1 MKYFSKRTILTTEN
15 NYGLN
20 FFLSVRSCF
29 TKFIVGC
36 CLVSVGIFVSAT
48 GGSWDITNH
57 LLNRPETFFSP
68 PHALLYSGVGVAI
81 FGSVIVY
88 KGSRYL
94 SNFESMLK
102 LSAKLIFVG
111 ISMLIVA
118 GPIDF
123 AWHSSFGLDGLL
135 SPPHIVLLS
144 GMIVCSVG
152 AMMGSIFYVAVEKT
166 YNDKSKVD
174 TTHFTKLRTRQLRA
188 SMILSIVIGFLP
200 IWMTLSGLIS
210 MLSLPFSKTQYFN
223 FNPDPV
229 TAAILASVAYP
240 FIISFLL
247 CCSFFLVKKFG
258 VISIIG
264 ACYLTINVITVI
276 MPNESLI
283 PTIPFYSLNIL
294 PILASDILLSFSNNK
309 SYSVLLS
316 GAILASCFFMVQ
328 YPLITHVYNE
338 VFTKEAFVW
347 PSLTSSIYFGMIT
360 KIYPYLI
367 APAFSMGIVG
377 ATIASKIT
385 NSHRLTRDQ
394 AISETPRRTTT
405 TTDGQTTP

>member
-1 MKYFSKRTILTTEN
+1 MKYFSKRTIPTNEN

-20 FFLSVRSCF
+20 FFLSVPSCF
-29 TKFIVGC
+29 IRFIVGC
-36 CLVSVGIFVSAT
+36 GLVSVGIFVSAT

-68 PHALLYSGVGVAI
+68 PHALLYSGVGIAI
-81 FGSVIVY
+81 FGSVIAY
-88 KGSRYL
+88 KASR
-94 SNFESMLK
+94 SVSSFESMLN

-144 GMIVCSVG
+144 GMIVSSVG
-152 AMMGSIFYVAVEKT
+152 AMMGFVFYVAVEKT
-166 YNDKSKVD
+166 YIDKSRVN

-188 SMILSIVIGFLP
+188 PMILSIVIGFLP

-210 MLSLPFSKTQYFN
+210 MFSLPFSKTQYFN
-223 FNPDPV
+223 FNPDPLA
-229 TAAILASVAYP
+229 AAILASVAYP
-240 FIISFLL
+240 FIISFVL
-247 CCSFFLVKKFG
+247 CSSFFLVKKFG
-258 VISIIG
+258 VLSIIG

-283 PTIPFYSLNIL
+283 PTIPFYVLNML
-294 PILASDILLSFSNNK
+294 PILASDILLSFSNDK
-309 SYSVLLS
+309 LYSVLLP
-316 GAILASCFFMVQ
+316 GAILASCFFMIQ

-367 APAFSMGIVG
+367 APALGMGIVG
-377 ATIASKIT
+377 ATIARKVT
-385 NSHRLTRDQ
+385 NTYRLTRDQ
-394 AISETPRRTTT
+394 DISETPTTT
-405 TTDGQTTP
+405 TTDEQRTP